1 MAWMQRGALV
11 LAAGL
16 GGLIVVG
23 RLKGSS
29 DSGRTGADS
38 PMKGAVYAT
47 AIPVYPGAK
56 LNDVMGGNYYN
67 DLGGPVTF
75 TSQSWFFSISDPVA
89 TVAEYYRTHLPEGY
103 RSREVE
109 QGEVGF
115 EWAPPGAAAGEA
127 VHLTVREGQ
136 LQIGETVKAKGSN

>member
-1 MAWMQRGALV
+1 MSWMQRGALV

-23 RLKGSS
+23 RVRGASS
-29 DSGRTGADS
+29 EGRTGADS
-38 PMKGAVYAT
+38 PMKDAVYAT

-75 TSQSWFFSISDPVA
+75 TSQSWFFSLSDPVA
-89 TVAEYYRTHLPEGY
+89 KVAEYYRQHLPDGY
-103 RSREVE
+103 RPREVE
-109 QGEVGF
+109 QGEIGF
-115 EWAPPGAAAGEA
+115 EWTPPGAAEGEE
-127 VHLTVREGQ
+127 VHITVREGQ
-136 LQIGETVKAKGSN
+136 LQIGETVKAKAGS